1 MTRRDVY
8 LDAMLRHLGAA
19 YYESLHGRASAAD
32 VERALDSVEDHTNE
46 HSRAGAA
53 GSPDAGSPAA
63 GSPAAGSPAA
73 GSPDAGSPAAGS
85 PAASGAAG
93 GETRPAPPRR
103 GGQQH
108 HGRWHHRVWDVMTTD
123 VVTVNRITPFKEIAT
138 LMAEHRV
145 SALPVLTMGRHVT
158 GIVSEGDLIAVQD
171 KREREAQQ
179 RLGGRLHFHS
189 VDRRH
194 WGRTAGELMTS
205 PAITIHPDA
214 TLPAAARL
222 MNSHHLK
229 RLPVVDPDGIL
240 LGVVSRSDLLSVFL
254 RPDEAIARE
263 VREML
268 SQVLLADPDL
278 VTAKVHNGVVTLT
291 GHAGPG
297 EQADLIAVAVR
308 LTWDIDGVVDVQD
321 RVEVAAGS

>member
-1 MTRRDVY
+1 MTRRDAY

-19 YYESLHGRASAAD
+19 YYESLHGRASVAD

-46 HSRAGAA
+46 HARVRGEGGPAAGTPAAGAGAA
-53 GSPDAGSPAA
+53 GSPATGAAAA
-63 GSPAAGSPAA
+63 G
-73 GSPDAGSPAAGS
+73 
-85 PAASGAAG
+85 
-93 GETRPAPPRR
+93 ERRPGPPRR
-103 GGQQH
+103 SEPQH
-108 HGRWHHRVWDVMTTD
+108 HGRWHHRVRDVMTAD
-123 VVTVNRITPFKEIAT
+123 VVTVDRITPFKEIAT
-138 LMAEHRV
+138 LMAEHGV
-145 SALPVLTMGRHVT
+145 SAVPVLTMGRHVA

-179 RLGGRLHFHS
+179 HPGGRLHFRN
-189 VDRRH
+189 VDRKH
-194 WGRTAGELMTS
+194 WGRTAEELMTS

-229 RLPVVDPDGIL
+229 RVPVVDPDGIL
-240 LGVVSRSDLLSVFL
+240 LGIVSRRDLLSVFL

-308 LTWDIDGVVDVQD
+308 LSWDIDGVVDVQD
-321 RVEVAAGS
+321 RVEVTAGS